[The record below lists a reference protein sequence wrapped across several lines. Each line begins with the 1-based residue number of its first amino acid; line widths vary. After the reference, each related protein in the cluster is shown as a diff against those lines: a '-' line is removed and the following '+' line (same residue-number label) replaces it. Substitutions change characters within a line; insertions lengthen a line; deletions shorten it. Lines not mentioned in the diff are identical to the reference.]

1 MKAVAAS
8 ILERSRMRG
17 EPAGRGGTWALVVLT
32 ANVLFCTGCGHVA
45 ASKAPEAKPEIVKTK
60 SGIEMVVLPAGSF
73 TMGSEHGEANETVRQ
88 AVAVDPILVDR
99 YEVTQEEYE
108 KLVIGNPSK
117 FKDPKNPVERVRWV
131 EAALYCNGRS
141 AAEGLQPCYDEN
153 TFACNFAAT
162 GYRLPTEAEWEY
174 ACRAGADAEYSF
186 GSDASRL
193 GDYAW
198 FRDNSSERT
207 HPVGT
212 KRPNPWGLFDMYG
225 NVGEWCQDVYDEHY
239 DPMHPKTAASSANGG
254 PKRTLRGGAWSSS
267 PSKCRSSS
275 RSGEAPGN
283 FADACFA
290 RADIGFRCVRRAPA
304 PSRVEEVAAKGR
316 AGTSETGAQATESVA
331 RP

>member
-1 MKAVAAS
+1 MKAVAT
-8 ILERSRMRG
+8 SRPKTSRG
-17 EPAGRGGTWALVVLT
+17 RGTWALAVLA
-32 ANVLFCTGCGHVA
+32 ANILFCTGCGHVA
-45 ASKAPEAKPEIVKTK
+45 ASKTPEVKPQIVKTK
-60 SGIEMVVLPAGSF
+60 SGMEMVALPAGSF
-73 TMGSEHGEANETVRQ
+73 TMGSDHGEPNEIVRQ
-88 AVAVDPILVDR
+88 TVTIDPILVDR
-99 YEVTQEEYE
+99 YEVTQDEYE

-117 FKDPKNPVERVRWV
+117 FKDPQNPVERVRWV

-141 AAEGLQPCYDEN
+141 TAEGLQPCYDEN
-153 TFACNFAAT
+153 TFACNFAAN

-174 ACRAGADAEYSF
+174 ACRAGTDGEYWF

-198 FRDNSSERT
+198 FGDNSSART

-225 NVGEWCQDVYDEHY
+225 NVGEWCQDVYDQHY
-239 DPMHPKTAASSANGG
+239 DPIHPQAATGSADGG

-290 RADIGFRCVRRAPA
+290 RADIGFRCVRRAPGLV
-304 PSRVEEVAAKGR
+304 PSKEVATTAGAAK
-316 AGTSETGAQATESVA
+316 SQSGAPATESA
-331 RP
+331 THP

>member
-1 MKAVAAS
+1 
-8 ILERSRMRG
+8 
-17 EPAGRGGTWALVVLT
+17 
-32 ANVLFCTGCGHVA
+32 
-45 ASKAPEAKPEIVKTK
+45 
-60 SGIEMVVLPAGSF
+60 MVQIPAGSL
-73 TMGSEHGEANETVRQ
+73 TMASDQGQANEALPRV
-88 AVAVDPILVDR
+88 VSVDSILVDR

-117 FKDPKNPVERVRWV
+117 FKDRKNPVERVRWV

-153 TFACNFAAT
+153 TFACNFAAN

-174 ACRAGADAEYSF
+174 ACRAGADGEYWF

-198 FRDNSSERT
+198 FRDNSSDRT

-212 KRPNPWGLFDMYG
+212 KKPNPWGLYDMYG
-225 NVGEWCQDVYDEHY
+225 NAGEWCQDVFDEKY
-239 DPMHPKTAASSANGG
+239 DPNRPPLISGG
-254 PKRTLRGGAWSSS
+254 SKAGAKRVLRGGSWSSGAS
-267 PSKCRSSS
+267 NCRSSS
-275 RSGEAPGN
+275 RSGESPGS

-304 PSRVEEVAAKGR
+304 QPGAPEIADSRTAKSASSAGAADNL
-316 AGTSETGAQATESVA
+316 TQ
-331 RP
+331 P

>member
-1 MKAVAAS
+1 MNA
-8 ILERSRMRG
+8 
-17 EPAGRGGTWALVVLT
+17 VLT
-32 ANVLFCTGCGHVA
+32 NTRKIARVLGQAPGRQGTRTLAAIAAGVMLCAGCGHVA
-45 ASKAPEAKPEIVKTK
+45 ASKPSQPQPEIVKTK
-60 SGIEMVVLPAGSF
+60 NGIEMVQIPAGTF
-73 TMGSEHGEANETVRQ
+73 TTGSEPGAADATTRRT
-88 AVAVDPILVDR
+88 VAVDSILVDR

-117 FKDPKNPVERVRWV
+117 FKDRKNPVERVRWV

-141 AAEGLQPCYDEN
+141 AAEGFQPCYDEN
-153 TFACNFAAT
+153 TFACNYAAN

-174 ACRAGADAEYSF
+174 ASRAGADGEYSF

-212 KRPNPWGLFDMYG
+212 KKPNPWGLYDMYG
-225 NVGEWCQDVYDEHY
+225 NVGEWCQDVFDEKY
-239 DPMHPKTAASSANGG
+239 DPTRPPVTSGSSKPTA
-254 PKRTLRGGAWSSS
+254 KRVLRGGSWSSGA
-267 PSKCRSSS
+267 PKCRSSS
-275 RSGEAPGN
+275 RSGESPGS

-304 PSRVEEVAAKGR
+304 PSRAAEVADGRSAKPER
-316 AGTSETGAQATESVA
+316 SAQAA
-331 RP
+331 DNLAHP

>member
-1 MKAVAAS
+1 
-8 ILERSRMRG
+8 
-17 EPAGRGGTWALVVLT
+17 
-32 ANVLFCTGCGHVA
+32 
-45 ASKAPEAKPEIVKTK
+45 
-60 SGIEMVVLPAGSF
+60 MVQLPAGSF
-73 TMGSEHGEANETVRQ
+73 TMGSEQGEANEALRR
-88 AVAVDPILVDR
+88 AVSVDSILVDR

-153 TFACNFAAT
+153 TFACNFTAN

-174 ACRAGADAEYSF
+174 ACRAGADGEYWF
-186 GSDASRL
+186 GSDGSRL

-212 KRPNPWGLFDMYG
+212 KKPNPWGLYDMYG
-225 NVGEWCQDVYDEHY
+225 NVGEWCQDVYDEKY
-239 DPMHPKTAASSANGG
+239 DPTRSPMTSGSSKTAS
-254 PKRTLRGGAWSSS
+254 KRVLRGGSWSSGA
-267 PSKCRSSS
+267 SKCRSSS
-275 RSGEAPGN
+275 RSGELPGS

-290 RADIGFRCVRRAPA
+290 RADIGFRCVRRVPA
-304 PSRVEEVAAKGR
+304 PSRAEVADSRAAKSESPAR
-316 AGTSETGAQATESVA
+316 AAENPA

>member
-1 MKAVAAS
+1 M
-8 ILERSRMRG
+8 
-17 EPAGRGGTWALVVLT
+17 
-32 ANVLFCTGCGHVA
+32 FCTGCGHVA
-45 ASKAPEAKPEIVKTK
+45 ASKALQAKPEIVKTK
-60 SGIEMVVLPAGSF
+60 SGIEMVVLPGGLF
-73 TMGSEHGEANETVRQ
+73 TMGSEHGEANETLRP

-117 FKDPKNPVERVRWV
+117 FKDPQNPVERVRWV

-141 AAEGLQPCYDEN
+141 TAEGLQPCYDEN
-153 TFACNFAAT
+153 TFACNSTAN

-174 ACRAGADAEYSF
+174 ACRAGADGEYWF

-225 NVGEWCQDVYDEHY
+225 NVGEWCQDVYDQRY
-239 DPMHPKTAASSANGG
+239 DPTHPKTASGSANGG

-290 RADIGFRCVRRAPA
+290 RADIGFRCVRRAPG
-304 PSRVEEVAAKGR
+304 PSRVEEVAANRHAGKSEPD
-316 AGTSETGAQATESVA
+316 AGTAESVV